1 MSHTNTTAN
10 YNLPQFIGTDK
21 PSWLTDVN
29 GAMTSIDTQMKA
41 NADANTT
48 TAGDLTTL
56 AGRVTTAEENITTQ
70 GSTLSTVSNVASNAS
85 VTATSANATA
95 KALSSYLTFTSF
107 DDITSTISGN
117 GVSIFGT
124 PNLMC
129 AKNADGS
136 LGKIY
141 GSFEATVTS
150 SRGGTISFTTDL
162 RPSSQITI
170 NGASFITKYAV
181 DPSSGIRVFAYSYTI
196 NTNGVVTIT
205 MPASFYNLS
214 FSVNLVACLLFLQD
228 FGDTPIEG

>member
-10 YNLPQFIGTDK
+10 YNLPQFVGTDK

-29 GAMTSIDTQMKA
+29 GAMSSIDTQMKA

-56 AGRVTTAEENITTQ
+56 AGRVTTAEGNITTQ

-85 VTATSANATA
+85 VTATSAKATA
-95 KALSSYLTFTSF
+95 DALSSYLTFTSF

-117 GVSIFGT
+117 GVSIFGNNS
-124 PNLMC
+124 NLMC

-150 SRGGTISFTTDL
+150 SRGGTISFTTGL

-170 NGASFITKYAV
+170 NGASFITRYDTELGV
-181 DPSSGIRVFAYSYTI
+181 RVFTYSYTV

-205 MPASFYNLS
+205 MPPSFYNLR